1 MIMKIYKNLQDIDKI
16 VSRDKF
22 IALSVYIS
30 KKENSQITNLS
41 SLFKN

>member
-1 MIMKIYKNLQDIDKI
+1 MIIKIYINLQDIDKI
-16 VSRDKF
+16 VSRDKY
-22 IALSVYIS
+22 IALSAYIS